1 MFQIWISNRT
11 RKTNLL
17 RRVLPGIFWLYAGD
31 GKS

>member
-1 MFQIWISNRT
+1 MDFESD

-17 RRVLPGIFWLYAGD
+17 CRVLPGIFWLYASD